1 MARELSAHYK
11 SAAVKLSREIKTQ
24 ARNEKEEAQEQVC
37 TLTALQAAQL
47 EVIRFQRGLLLSLHK
62 EGKFSD
68 TAIRQVAREMDIG
81 ELSFR
86 QLLPKTGP

>member
-47 EVIRFQRGLLLSLHK
+47 EVIRFNASCFCLYIK
-62 EGKFSD
+62 
-68 TAIRQVAREMDIG
+68 RESSVTRPSGRLRVRWI
-81 ELSFR
+81 
-86 QLLPKTGP
+86 

>member
-1 MARELSAHYK
+1 MHPDGTSGCAARGHP
-11 SAAVKLSREIKTQ
+11 
-24 ARNEKEEAQEQVC
+24 
-37 TLTALQAAQL
+37 
-47 EVIRFQRGLLLSLHK
+47 FQRKLLLSLHK